1 MFKPVVLLILD
12 GWGINFNS
20 QGNAIAQA
28 NTPTVNSLWRHYPA
42 LALQA
47 SSIAVGLPWG
57 EMGNSEVG
65 HTILGAG
72 RIVYQNLPRITLAI
86 QNGSFFTNPAFLSA
100 INHARNH
107 KSAVH
112 LFGLVSSG
120 GVHSHIEHLDA
131 LMELMKNENFSDVYL
146 HLFTDGRDT
155 MPDSGIKFVSDLEQT
170 LKDLNVGKIASISGR
185 YWAMDRNNNWDR
197 TQKTYECIIGNPEK
211 TSTDPLKVLT
221 ENYEKGITDE
231 FIPPTFIENKDNKG
245 ERVGMVKDNDAIIFF
260 NFREDRARQ
269 LTKAFTLP
277 NFTGFTKSKTLSNL
291 YFVTMTEYE
300 KNIASEVAF
309 APERIVWPLAR
320 VISEKGLKQLHIA
333 ETEKYA
339 HVTYFFNGGNEAT
352 YPGETRVLVPS
363 LSISNFAKRPEM
375 SVDEIANKMVAE
387 ISRGVNDFIVGN
399 FANADMVGHTGDLE
413 ATIKAVEAV
422 DKAIAK
428 VVNAVLTYNGA
439 LLITADH
446 GNAEE
451 KINPLTGEILTEHT
465 SNPVPL
471 WYVTSKNKTNK
482 SQSEIMNEQGVI
494 KGLLADVAPTVLEIL
509 GVPKPEDMT
518 GRSLL
523 PTLQENSQENAG
535 IN

>member
-1 MFKPVVLLILD
+1 MYKPVVLLILD

-28 NTPTVNSLWRHYPA
+28 NTPTVNALWRHYPA
-42 LALQA
+42 MALQA

-72 RIVYQNLPRITLAI
+72 RIVYQNLPRITLSI
-86 QNGSFFTNPAFLSA
+86 QNGSFFKNPAFLNA
-100 INHARNH
+100 IEHARNYH
-107 KSAVH
+107 SAIH
-112 LFGLVSSG
+112 LFGMVSNG
-120 GVHSHIEHLDA
+120 GVHSHVEHLGA
-131 LMELMKNENFSDVYL
+131 LIELLKNENFNDVYL
-146 HLFTDGRDT
+146 HVFTDGRDT
-155 MPDSGIKFVSDLEQT
+155 MPDSGIKFIGELEQN
-170 LKDLNVGKIASISGR
+170 LKDMNIGHIASVSGR

-197 TQKTYECIIGNPEK
+197 IQKVYECIIGNGEL
-211 TSTDPLKVLT
+211 TSSSAVKVIE
-221 ENYEKGITDE
+221 ENYAKGITDE
-231 FIPPTFIENKDNKG
+231 FIPSTFIENKNAAG
-245 ERVGMVKDNDAIIFF
+245 EKVGMVKDNDAVIFF

-269 LTKAFTLP
+269 LTKAFTSGA
-277 NFTGFTKSKTLSNL
+277 GFDGFARSKTINNL

-300 KNIASEVAF
+300 KNIASEVAYK
-309 APERIVWPLAR
+309 PERIVWPLAR
-320 VISEKGLKQLHIA
+320 VISERGLKQLHIA

-339 HVTYFFNGGNEAT
+339 HVTYFFNGGNETA
-352 YPGETRVLVPS
+352 YPGETRSLVPS
-363 LSISNFAKRPEM
+363 LSISNFAKKPEM
-375 SVDEIANKMVAE
+375 SVEEIANRMVME

-422 DKAIAK
+422 DTNLARVI
-428 VVNAVLTYNGA
+428 NAVLTYNGA

-451 KINPLTGEILTEHT
+451 KINPLTGETLTEHT

-471 WYVTSKNKTNK
+471 WYVNPKNKTNK
-482 SQSEIMNEQGVI
+482 NQTEIMNEQGTI
-494 KGLLADVAPTVLEIL
+494 KGLLADIAPTILEIMEI
-509 GVPKPEDMT
+509 PKPEDMT

-523 PTLQENSQENAG
+523 PLLEENHNTE
-535 IN
+535 IR

>member
-1 MFKPVVLLILD
+1 MYKPVVLLILD

-72 RIVYQNLPRITLAI
+72 RIVYQNLPRITLSI
-86 QNGSFFTNPAFLSA
+86 QNGSFFTNPAFLNA
-100 INHARNH
+100 INRARNH
-107 KSAVH
+107 KSSIH
-112 LFGLVSSG
+112 LFGLASNG
-120 GVHSHIEHLDA
+120 GVHSHIEHLGA
-131 LMELMKNENFSDVYL
+131 LIELMKKENFPDVFL

-155 MPDSGIKFVSDLEQT
+155 MPNSGIKFISEIEQI
-170 LKDLNVGKIASISGR
+170 LADMNIGKIASIAGR
-185 YWAMDRNNNWDR
+185 YYAMDRNNNWDR
-197 TQKTYECIIGNPEK
+197 TLKTYECIIGNGEN
-211 TSTDPLKVLT
+211 SASSASDVLT
-221 ENYEKGITDE
+221 NSYAKGVTDE
-231 FIPPTFIENKDNKG
+231 FISPTFIENKNADG
-245 ERVGMVKDNDAIIFF
+245 EKIGMVKDNDVVIFF

-269 LTKAFTLP
+269 LTKAFTASDF
-277 NFTGFTKSKTLSNL
+277 NGFKKSKTISNL

-309 APERIVWPLAR
+309 LPERIVWPLAR
-320 VISEKGLKQLHIA
+320 VISEQGLKQLHIA

-339 HVTYFFNGGNEAT
+339 HVTYFFNGGNEVA
-352 YPGETRVLVPS
+352 YPGETRTLIPS
-363 LSISNFAKRPEM
+363 LSISNFANRPEM
-375 SVDEIANKMVAE
+375 SVVEISNKIVTE
-387 ISRGVNDFIVGN
+387 ISRGVYDFIVGN
-399 FANADMVGHTGDLE
+399 FANADMVGHTGDLN

-422 DKAIAK
+422 DKNLAK
-428 VVNAVLTYNGA
+428 IIDAVLTYNGA

-451 KINPLTGEILTEHT
+451 KINPLTGEVLTEHT

-471 WYVTSKNKTNK
+471 WLVTSKNKKNK
-482 SQSEIMNEQGVI
+482 DQTEIINEQGAV
-494 KGLLADVAPTVLEIL
+494 KGLLADIAPTILEL
-509 GVPKPEDMT
+509 MEVKKPEEMT

-523 PTLQENSQENAG
+523 PLLEENNSVENG
-535 IN
+535 

>member
-1 MFKPVVLLILD
+1 MYKPVVLLILD

-28 NTPTVNSLWRHYPA
+28 NTPTINALWRHYPA
-42 LALQA
+42 MALQA

-72 RIVYQNLPRITLAI
+72 RIVYQNLPRITLSI
-86 QNGSFFTNPAFLSA
+86 QNGNFFKNPAFMSA
-100 INHARNH
+100 IDHARNH
-107 KSAVH
+107 KSAIH
-112 LFGLVSSG
+112 LFGLVSNG
-120 GVHSHIEHLDA
+120 GVHSHIEHLGA
-131 LMELMKNENFSDVYL
+131 LIELMKNENFSEVYL
-146 HLFTDGRDT
+146 HIFTDGRDT
-155 MPDSGIKFVSDLEQT
+155 MPDSGIKFIGNLEQT
-170 LKDLNVGKIASISGR
+170 LKDLNIGRIASVSGR

-197 TQKTYECIIGNPEK
+197 TQKVYECIIGNSENFSSGALK
-211 TSTDPLKVLT
+211 TLTD
-221 ENYEKGITDE
+221 NYEKGVTDE
-231 FIPPTFIENKDNKG
+231 FIPPTFIENKNSAG
-245 ERVGMVKDNDAIIFF
+245 EKIGMVKDNDAIIFF
-260 NFREDRARQ
+260 NFREDRSRQ
-269 LTKAFTLP
+269 LTKAFTEV
-277 NFTGFTKSKTLSNL
+277 NFKGFAKSKTVANL

-309 APERIVWPLAR
+309 APERIVMPLAR
-320 VISEKGLKQLHIA
+320 VISKKGLKQLHIA

-339 HVTYFFNGGNEAT
+339 HVTYFFNGGNEIS
-352 YPGETRVLVPS
+352 YPGETRSLVPS

-375 SVDEIANKMVAE
+375 SVEEISNRIVTE
-387 ISRGVNDFIVGN
+387 ISRGIYDFIVGN
-399 FANADMVGHTGDLE
+399 FANADMVGHTGDME

-422 DKAIAK
+422 DKNLAK

-451 KINPLTGEILTEHT
+451 KINSLTGEILTEHT

-471 WYVTSKNKTNK
+471 WYVTPKNKTNK
-482 SQSEIMNEQGVI
+482 NQTEIMNEQGNV
-494 KGLLADVAPTVLEIL
+494 KGLLADVAPTILEIMQI
-509 GVPKPEDMT
+509 PKPEDMT

-523 PTLQENSQENAG
+523 PLLEENNYEASA
-535 IN
+535 

>member
-1 MFKPVVLLILD
+1 MYKPVVLLILD

-28 NTPTVNSLWRHYPA
+28 NTPTINALWRHYPA
-42 LALQA
+42 MALQA

-72 RIVYQNLPRITLAI
+72 RIVYQNLPRITLSI
-86 QNGSFFTNPAFLSA
+86 QNGSFFTNPAFLNA
-100 INHARNH
+100 INRARNH
-107 KSAVH
+107 KSAIH
-112 LFGLVSSG
+112 LFGMVSNG
-120 GVHSHIEHLDA
+120 GVHSHIEHLGA
-131 LMELMKNENFSDVYL
+131 LIELMRNENFTEVYL

-155 MPDSGIKFVSDLEQT
+155 MPDSGIKFIGDLEQT
-170 LKDLNVGKIASISGR
+170 LKDMNVGKIASISGR

-197 TQKTYECIIGNPEK
+197 IQKVYECIIGNG
-211 TSTDPLKVLT
+211 
-221 ENYEKGITDE
+221 ENFSSSAAKAIQDNYSKGVTDE
-231 FIPPTFIENKDNKG
+231 FIPPTFIENKNASG
-245 ERVGMVKDNDAIIFF
+245 ERVGMVKDNDAVIFF
-260 NFREDRARQ
+260 NFREDRARE
-269 LTKAFTLP
+269 LTKAFTAVD
-277 NFTGFTKSKTLSNL
+277 FDGFQRSKTIANL

-309 APERIVWPLAR
+309 QPERIVWPLAR

-339 HVTYFFNGGNEAT
+339 HVTYFFNGGNEIA
-352 YPGETRVLVPS
+352 YPGETRSLVPS

-375 SVDEIANKMVAE
+375 SVEEIANRIVGE
-387 ISRGVNDFIVGN
+387 ISRGVYDFIVGN

-422 DKAIAK
+422 DKNLK
-428 VVNAVLTYNGA
+428 RVVDAVLTYNGA
-439 LLITADH
+439 ILITADH

-451 KINPLTGEILTEHT
+451 KINPLTGEVLTEHT

-471 WYVTSKNKTNK
+471 WFVTPKNKINK
-482 SQSEIMNEQGVI
+482 NQTEIMNEQGVV
-494 KGLLADVAPTVLEIL
+494 KGLLADIAPTILEMLEIK
-509 GVPKPEDMT
+509 KPDEMT

-523 PTLQENSQENAG
+523 PLLEENHSTE
-535 IN
+535 IV

>member
-1 MFKPVVLLILD
+1 MYKPVVLLILD

-28 NTPTVNSLWRHYPA
+28 NTPTINAMWRHYPA

-72 RIVYQNLPRITLAI
+72 KIVYQNLPRITLSI
-86 QNGSFFTNPAFLSA
+86 QNGSFFKNSAFLNAIDQARNNNSA
-100 INHARNH
+100 I
-107 KSAVH
+107 H
-112 LFGLVSSG
+112 LFGLLSSG
-120 GVHSHIEHLDA
+120 GVHSHIEHLGA
-131 LMELMKNENFSDVYL
+131 LVELMKNENFSNVFL
-146 HLFTDGRDT
+146 HVFTDGRDT
-155 MPDSGIKFVSDLEQT
+155 MPDSGIKFIGEIEQT
-170 LKDLNVGKIASISGR
+170 LKDMNVGRIASVSGR

-197 TQKTYECIIGNPEK
+197 IQKTYECIIGNGEITAISATK
-211 TSTDPLKVLT
+211 AVSD
-221 ENYEKGITDE
+221 NYEKGITDE
-231 FIPPTFIENKDNKG
+231 FIPPTFIENKNTKG
-245 ERVGMVKDNDAIIFF
+245 EKIGMVKDNDVVIFF

-269 LTKAFTLP
+269 LTKAFTAP
-277 NFTGFTKSKTLSNL
+277 NFDGFKKSKNITGLF
-291 YFVTMTEYE
+291 FVTMTEYE

-309 APERIVWPLAR
+309 QPERIVWPLAR
-320 VISEKGLKQLHIA
+320 VISEKGLTQLHIA

-339 HVTYFFNGGNEAT
+339 HVTYFFNGGNEVA
-352 YPGETRVLVPS
+352 YPGETRTLVPS
-363 LSISNFAKRPEM
+363 LSISNFAIHPEM
-375 SVDEIANKMVAE
+375 SAEEISNRIVAE
-387 ISRGVNDFIVGN
+387 ISRGVYDFIVGN

-422 DKAIAK
+422 DKNLARVID
-428 VVNAVLTYNGA
+428 AVLTYNGA

-451 KINPLTGEILTEHT
+451 KINPLTGEVLTEHT

-471 WYVTSKNKTNK
+471 WFITANNKKNKNQT
-482 SQSEIMNEQGVI
+482 EIMNEQGAV
-494 KGLLADVAPTVLEIL
+494 KGLLADVAPTILELMKIKQ
-509 GVPKPEDMT
+509 PDEMT

-523 PTLQENSQENAG
+523 PLLEENTNSE
-535 IN
+535 IR

>member
-1 MFKPVVLLILD
+1 MYKPVVLLILD

-28 NTPTVNSLWRHYPA
+28 NTPTVNALWRHYPA

-72 RIVYQNLPRITLAI
+72 RIVYQNLPRITLSI

-100 INHARNH
+100 IEHARNH
-107 KSAVH
+107 KSAIH
-112 LFGLVSSG
+112 LFGLLSNG
-120 GVHSHIEHLDA
+120 GVHSHVEHLGA
-131 LMELMKNENFSDVYL
+131 LIELLKNENFSEVYL
-146 HLFTDGRDT
+146 HVFTDGRDT
-155 MPDSGIKFVSDLEQT
+155 MPDSGVKFISDLEQT
-170 LKDLNVGKIASISGR
+170 LKDLNIGKIASVSGR

-197 TQKTYECIIGNPEK
+197 IQKVYECIIGNGENS
-211 TSTDPLKVLT
+211 STTALKAVMD
-221 ENYEKGITDE
+221 NYEKGITDE
-231 FIPPTFIENKDNKG
+231 FIPPTFIENKNAKN
-245 ERVGMVKDNDAIIFF
+245 EKVGMVKDNDAIIFF

-269 LTKAFTLP
+269 LTKAFTSADF
-277 NFTGFTKSKTLSNL
+277 NEFKKSKTIANL

-300 KNIASEVAF
+300 KNIASEVAYQ
-309 APERIVWPLAR
+309 PERIIWPLAR

-339 HVTYFFNGGNEAT
+339 HVTYFFNGGNEMA
-352 YPGETRVLVPS
+352 YPGETRTLVPS

-375 SVDEIANKMVAE
+375 SVAEIADKIATE
-387 ISRGVNDFIVGN
+387 ISRGVYDFIIGN

-422 DKAIAK
+422 DKSLEKIITAT
-428 VVNAVLTYNGA
+428 LTYNGA

-451 KINPLTGEILTEHT
+451 KINPLTGETLTEHT

-471 WYVTSKNKTNK
+471 WFVTSKNKKNK
-482 SQSEIMNEQGVI
+482 NQTEIMNEQGVV
-494 KGLLADVAPTVLEIL
+494 KGLLADIAPTILEL
-509 GVPKPEDMT
+509 LEVQKPEEMT

-523 PTLQENSQENAG
+523 PLLEENNSTE
-535 IN
+535 IK